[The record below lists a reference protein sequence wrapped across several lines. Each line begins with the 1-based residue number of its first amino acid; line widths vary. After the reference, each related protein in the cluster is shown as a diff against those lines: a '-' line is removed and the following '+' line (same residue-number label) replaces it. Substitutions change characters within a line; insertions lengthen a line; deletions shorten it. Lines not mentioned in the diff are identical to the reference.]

1 MADPI
6 RTFVV
11 DDSAVVR
18 SVLRDLVEQDPRL
31 AWAGEATDGQAA
43 VALIPEARPD
53 IVLMDVLMPRLDG
66 LQATAR
72 LMADHPLPI
81 VLMSDATGSDPELAR
96 SGLEA
101 GAVEV
106 MRKPTRR
113 ELEDPLA
120 ASRLGR
126 KICALSM
133 VPVVTRRRRTSRA
146 GSAPAGS
153 TGSTGS
159 TAAAAAT
166 VANTAPGL
174 RQDFSLVCIGAST
187 GGPPAIRSLLADL
200 GTPPV
205 PVVIVQHMTT
215 GFTRSLAAWLQG
227 EVSVPIELVGGVT
240 EPRPGRVY
248 LAPDGA
254 HLKLRGRSLVLDA
267 EPHGTFHQPSI
278 DVLFQSVVD
287 SGFAR
292 RTLAVLLTGMGADG
306 ASGMVEIC
314 EAGGWTIAQDEASS
328 VVYGMPKVAREL
340 GGVREVCSLQRIG
353 RRIVQ
358 LVEGHSREVAP

>member
-1 MADPI
+1 
-6 RTFVV
+6 
-11 DDSAVVR
+11 
-18 SVLRDLVEQDPRL
+18 
-31 AWAGEATDGQAA
+31 
-43 VALIPEARPD
+43 
-53 IVLMDVLMPRLDG
+53 
-66 LQATAR
+66 
-72 LMADHPLPI
+72 
-81 VLMSDATGSDPELAR
+81 MSEATGSDPELAG

-120 ASRLGR
+120 ASRLGS

-133 VPVVTRRRRTSRA
+133 VPVVTRRHTGRA
-146 GSAPAGS
+146 GSAGS
-153 TGSTGS
+153 
-159 TAAAAAT
+159 AAAAVST
-166 VANTAPGL
+166 VSAVSNIAPGP

-248 LAPDGA
+248 LAPDGS

-287 SGFAR
+287 SGLAR

>member
-1 MADPI
+1 MAAPI

-31 AWAGEATDGQAA
+31 AWAGEAADGQAA
-43 VALIPEARPD
+43 VALIPEAKPD

-66 LQATAR
+66 LQATSR

-81 VLMSDATGSDPELAR
+81 VLMSEATGSDPDLAC

-106 MRKPTRR
+106 LRKPTRR

-133 VPVVTRRRRTSRA
+133 VPVVTRRRTGRA
-146 GSAPAGS
+146 GSTSAGTAGS
-153 TGSTGS
+153 TAVAV
-159 TAAAAAT
+159 AA
-166 VANTAPGL
+166 VSNTAPEP

-205 PVVIVQHMTT
+205 PVVIVQHMTL

-227 EVSVPIELVGGVT
+227 EVSVPIELVGGAT

-248 LAPDGA
+248 LAPDGS

-287 SGFAR
+287 SGLAR

-353 RRIVQ
+353 RRIIH
-358 LVEGHSREVAP
+358 LVEGHSREVTL

>member
-1 MADPI
+1 MAGPI

-18 SVLRDLVEQDPRL
+18 SLLRDLVEQDPRL

-43 VALIPEARPD
+43 VALIPEAGPD

-81 VLMSDATGSDPELAR
+81 VLMSEATGSDPELAF

-133 VPVVTRRRRTSRA
+133 VPVVTRRRRTGRA
-146 GSAPAGS
+146 GATSAGTAGI
-153 TGSTGS
+153 
-159 TAAAAAT
+159 TAAVSA
-166 VANTAPGL
+166 VSNTAPSP

-205 PVVIVQHMTT
+205 PVVIVQHMSL

-248 LAPDGA
+248 LAPDGS
-254 HLKLRGRSLVLDA
+254 HLKLRGRNLVLDA

-287 SGFAR
+287 SGLAR

-306 ASGMVEIC
+306 ANGMVEIC

-353 RRIVQ
+353 TRIVQ
-358 LVEGHSREVAP
+358 LVTGPCRPYQETAP

>member
-31 AWAGEATDGQAA
+31 AWAGEAMDGQAA

-81 VLMSDATGSDPELAR
+81 VLMSEATGSDPELAC

-133 VPVVTRRRRTSRA
+133 VPVVTRRRRTGRA
-146 GSAPAGS
+146 GSPSAGT
-153 TGSTGS
+153 TGI
-159 TAAAAAT
+159 TAAA
-166 VANTAPGL
+166 VSNTAPGP

-200 GTPPV
+200 GVPPV
-205 PVVIVQHMTT
+205 PVVIVQHMTL

-248 LAPDGA
+248 LAPDGS

-287 SGFAR
+287 SGLAR

-353 RRIVQ
+353 RRIAQ
-358 LVEGHSREVAP
+358 LVEGCSREVAP

>member
-1 MADPI
+1 MAGPI

-31 AWAGEATDGQAA
+31 AWAGEAADGQAA

-81 VLMSDATGSDPELAR
+81 VLMSETTGSDPELAF

-113 ELEDPLA
+113 ELADPLT

-133 VPVVTRRRRTSRA
+133 VPVVTRRRR
-146 GSAPAGS
+146 P
-153 TGSTGS
+153 GS
-159 TAAAAAT
+159 TAAATVAT
-166 VANTAPGL
+166 VANIANIANTAPSP

-200 GTPPV
+200 GAPPV

-227 EVSVPIELVGGVT
+227 EVSVPIEVVGGVT

-248 LAPDGA
+248 LAPDGS

-267 EPHGTFHQPSI
+267 EPHGTFHRPSI

-287 SGFAR
+287 SGLAH

-306 ASGMVEIC
+306 ANGMAEIC

-340 GGVREVCSLQRIG
+340 GGVREVCPLQRIG
-353 RRIVQ
+353 KRIAQ
-358 LVEGHSREVAP
+358 LVEGPCRPYQETAP

>member
-1 MADPI
+1 MPAPTPTSSRAASISGSCSRRSNAWSDLMADPI

-43 VALIPEARPD
+43 VALIPQARPD
-53 IVLMDVLMPRLDG
+53 IVLMDVLMPRRDG

-81 VLMSDATGSDPELAR
+81 VLMSEATGSDPELAG

-120 ASRLGR
+120 ASRLGS

-133 VPVVTRRRRTSRA
+133 VPVVTRRRTGRA
-146 GSAPAGS
+146 GSTSAG
-153 TGSTGS
+153 TAGS
-159 TAAAAAT
+159 TAAVST
-166 VANTAPGL
+166 VSNIAPGP

-205 PVVIVQHMTT
+205 PVVIVQHMTL
-215 GFTRSLAAWLQG
+215 GFTRSLAAWLEG
-227 EVSVPIELVGGVT
+227 EVSVPIELVAGVT
-240 EPRPGRVY
+240 EPRPG
-248 LAPDGA
+248 
-254 HLKLRGRSLVLDA
+254 
-267 EPHGTFHQPSI
+267 
-278 DVLFQSVVD
+278 
-287 SGFAR
+287 
-292 RTLAVLLTGMGADG
+292 
-306 ASGMVEIC
+306 
-314 EAGGWTIAQDEASS
+314 
-328 VVYGMPKVAREL
+328 
-340 GGVREVCSLQRIG
+340 
-353 RRIVQ
+353 
-358 LVEGHSREVAP
+358 